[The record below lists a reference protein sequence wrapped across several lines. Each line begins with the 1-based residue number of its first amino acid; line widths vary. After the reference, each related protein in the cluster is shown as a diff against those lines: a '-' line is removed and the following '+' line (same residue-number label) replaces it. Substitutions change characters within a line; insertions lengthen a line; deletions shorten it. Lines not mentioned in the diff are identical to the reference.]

1 MAKSVNL
8 QAVSTYIAVS
18 APGQLEVLR
27 DMCRAAALKHGV
39 SSKGAK
45 PLPEP
50 QNVKECTLKVHGFKG
65 WCESIDGTD
74 EQGKADLATVLAAL
88 EAKLG

>member
-1 MAKSVNL
+1 MSKSVNL

-27 DMCRAAALKHGV
+27 DLCRAAANRLGV
-39 SSKGAK
+39 SVKKAK
-45 PLPEP
+45 ALPEP
-50 QNVKECTLKVHGFKG
+50 QAVKEATLKVHGFKG
-65 WCESIDGTD
+65 WCESIDKTD
-74 EQGKADLATVLAAL
+74 VDGKADLATVLAAL